1 MRGGVMN
8 DTGKNFMELRFAS
21 RSENEAFARVAVA
34 SFISQLDP
42 TLEELTDIKT
52 VVSEAVTNAV
62 IHGYEENPDGVI
74 HIRVEIDGFRVSIVI
89 SDQGVGITDINQA
102 KQPLYTSKPELERSG
117 MGFTIMEN
125 FMDEVMIWSK
135 PGQGTTVHMVKYLKS
150 RQETM
155 AN

>member
-1 MRGGVMN
+1 MSISA
-8 DTGKNFMELRFAS
+8 KNFMELRFAS

-34 SFISQLDP
+34 SFVSQLDP
-42 TLEELTDIKT
+42 TMEELTDIKT
-52 VVSEAVTNAV
+52 VVSEAVTNSV
-62 IHGYEENPDGVI
+62 IHGYEEKPDGII
-74 HIRVEIDGFRVSIVI
+74 HIRVEIDGARVSITI
-89 SDQGVGITDINQA
+89 SDQGVGIEDVERA
-102 KQPLYTSKPELERSG
+102 KQPLFTSKPELERSG

-125 FMDEVMIWSK
+125 FMDEVTIRSE